1 MSDRNISCQ
10 GCSSN
15 MGTIRDAR
23 LRINIAYFCNKCV
36 DHIEAKISR
45 LEHEVRTM
53 RNADKRYATHWI
65 DHEN

>member
-1 MSDRNISCQ
+1 
-10 GCSSN
+10 